1 MSWYQKQISL
11 SPKPRGFHLVTD
23 EIITNLEELD
33 NFKVG
38 VAHIFICH
46 TSASLTLNENASPD
60 VLHDFEK
67 HFNKMVPEN
76 APYYKHTLEGP
87 DDMPAHIKS
96 SLLGSSISIPVR
108 EGRVV
113 LGTWQ
118 GIYLC
123 EHRNRGGARRIVATI
138 NGEKF

>member
-1 MSWYQKQISL
+1 MGWFQTKITL

-23 EIITNLEELD
+23 EIITNLKELS
-33 NFKVG
+33 NFKIG
-38 VAHIFICH
+38 LAHIFICH

-60 VLHDFEK
+60 VLQDFEK
-67 HFNKMVPEN
+67 HFNVMIPEN
-76 APYYKHTLEGP
+76 AKYYKHTIEGG

-96 SLLGSSISIPVR
+96 SILGSSISIPINN
-108 EGRVV
+108 GKFI

-123 EHRNRGGARRIVATI
+123 EHRNRCGSRKIVVTL